1 MNKKLIEFFSFSG
14 VYLKRQLVS
23 SERRPKKSNQKQD
36 FLAKKEKKLTKTQR
50 LQPKSSHPTIVQ
62 WDLRLGALKKRKK
75 KKALSSFLHPFNQ
88 DRTRLGISNLRYTRV
103 LLRFQPTV
111 KLASKVD
118 ILYCHQDQILL
129 VSASALPGWTST
141 LL

>member
-1 MNKKLIEFFSFSG
+1 LSALNDGPKSPIKNKAFW
-14 VYLKRQLVS
+14 Q
-23 SERRPKKSNQKQD
+23 
-36 FLAKKEKKLTKTQR
+36 KKEKKLSKTQR

-62 WDLRLGALKKRKK
+62 WDLRLGALKKEKK
-75 KKALSSFLHPFNQ
+75 TAIKALSLFLHPFNQ

-118 ILYCHQDQILL
+118 ILYCHQEQILL